1 MTRQLPTKLP
11 HHSLSAG
18 TPAKLGAHFNGEG
31 VNFAVFSSN
40 AERIE
45 LCLFTDDGKR
55 ELARIPL
62 KERTGDIWHI
72 FVAGLGLGTKY
83 GYRVFGPYA
92 PEQGHRFN
100 PHKLLLDPYARQLHG
115 TLKWSDTLMGYK
127 VGSAR
132 NDLSFDTRDNAFAM
146 PKSVVVND
154 HFAWADDRSPQ
165 FDPREA
171 IHYEAHIK
179 GMTASHPKVD
189 AKYRG
194 KYLGMASEPVLE
206 HLTKLG
212 INTVQLMPVHA
223 FINDRFLIEKGLT
236 NYWGY
241 NTIGFFAPEPRYL
254 SSDDIWEFRAMV
266 QRFHH
271 AGIQVI
277 LDVVYNHTAEGN
289 EMGPTLA
296 FRGLD
301 NAAYYRLAED
311 KRYYYNDAGCG
322 NNLNLRHPMV
332 LRMVMD
338 SLRYWV
344 EVMGVDGFRFDLATV
359 LVRGDHGYDANAGFL
374 SAIRQDPILSRVKLV
389 VEPWDTGPGGYQ
401 LGAWPHPFLE
411 LNDRYRDDVRKFWR
425 NDPGQTAHIAKRI
438 LGSAD
443 EFDHAG
449 RNALTSVNFVTSH
462 DGFTLADTVS
472 YEQKHNRKNGE
483 NNQDGHNHNYSCNYG
498 IEGPTDNAA
507 IIEARQQHMRNLVV
521 TLLLSQGTPMLLAG
535 DEMGNSQ
542 QGNNNAYAQ
551 DNDIGWLNWDQ
562 FDSELFD
569 FTQQAISLRNEFS
582 VLRQRHF
589 LHGQIRA
596 GQTLPD
602 FAWQLPNG
610 EHPTD
615 ADWHDPNWKTL
626 CAHIRVAA
634 QSPDYEINGDA
645 AFVIFNRGETCTV
658 TLPTLEQGEW
668 VKRLDTANTKVD
680 LEPQDQTEIRIEQN
694 SVVVLVH
701 YDEESA

>member
-40 AERIE
+40 AESIE

-55 ELARIPL
+55 EIARIPL

-115 TLKWSDTLMGYK
+115 ALKWSDTLMGYR

-179 GMTASHPKVD
+179 GMTAAHPKVE

-241 NTIGFFAPEPRYL
+241 NTIGF
-254 SSDDIWEFRAMV
+254 
-266 QRFHH
+266 
-271 AGIQVI
+271 
-277 LDVVYNHTAEGN
+277 
-289 EMGPTLA
+289 
-296 FRGLD
+296 
-301 NAAYYRLAED
+301 
-311 KRYYYNDAGCG
+311 
-322 NNLNLRHPMV
+322 
-332 LRMVMD
+332 
-338 SLRYWV
+338 
-344 EVMGVDGFRFDLATV
+344 
-359 LVRGDHGYDANAGFL
+359 
-374 SAIRQDPILSRVKLV
+374 
-389 VEPWDTGPGGYQ
+389 
-401 LGAWPHPFLE
+401 
-411 LNDRYRDDVRKFWR
+411 
-425 NDPGQTAHIAKRI
+425 
-438 LGSAD
+438 
-443 EFDHAG
+443 
-449 RNALTSVNFVTSH
+449 
-462 DGFTLADTVS
+462 
-472 YEQKHNRKNGE
+472 
-483 NNQDGHNHNYSCNYG
+483 
-498 IEGPTDNAA
+498 
-507 IIEARQQHMRNLVV
+507 
-521 TLLLSQGTPMLLAG
+521 
-535 DEMGNSQ
+535 
-542 QGNNNAYAQ
+542 
-551 DNDIGWLNWDQ
+551 
-562 FDSELFD
+562 
-569 FTQQAISLRNEFS
+569 
-582 VLRQRHF
+582 
-589 LHGQIRA
+589 
-596 GQTLPD
+596 
-602 FAWQLPNG
+602 
-610 EHPTD
+610 
-615 ADWHDPNWKTL
+615 
-626 CAHIRVAA
+626 
-634 QSPDYEINGDA
+634 
-645 AFVIFNRGETCTV
+645 
-658 TLPTLEQGEW
+658 
-668 VKRLDTANTKVD
+668 
-680 LEPQDQTEIRIEQN
+680 
-694 SVVVLVH
+694 
-701 YDEESA
+701 